1 MIEELLSLTLTDA
14 GSEASFLELDQ
25 SSLSYSSEGEA
36 THDGIYGSMHGD
48 VDCDNYYR
56 TAI

>member
-14 GSEASFLELDQ
+14 GSEAPFLELDQ
-25 SSLSYSSEGEA
+25 SSLPYSSEGEV
-36 THDGIYGSMHGD
+36 THDGICGSMHGG